1 MDGAGNRHAWR
12 QLVEVVRLPCS
23 VRDGLP
29 SGMATLQTTWIRVTI
44 LLTVLP
50 IHATMVAST
59 VIFGLEGLTA

>member
-23 VRDGLP
+23 ARDGLP
-29 SGMATLQTTWIRVTI
+29 SGMATLQAAWIRVTI